1 MANRISLILLSAI
14 MESKLKELAIEILQ
28 RCPNRCI
35 YCSSLSDLDKSNIIP
50 FEKICQV
57 VDDAKVLSARRICI
71 SGGEPFLHPRIV
83 DVVKHVAAAG
93 LECYIYTSGIFYD
106 GRYRSIPVELLNAV
120 KPFVTKLIVNY
131 ETTDAERYDVIM
143 GTSCNG
149 LKLLESSILS
159 AVAAGME
166 VEAHFVPMHIN
177 WKDAVSVVERCKQL
191 GVNKVSFLRLVM
203 QGRAHENV
211 NLTALSDDER
221 REFISLVKS
230 ISISDGD
237 KAIRLGTPF
246 RGNSFQC
253 ACTAGVQKISIRY
266 DGVVHPCESFKNDEP
281 AGLISAKPDNIYDR
295 RLVDI
300 YRDSDYLTEV
310 RGIIGAFK
318 GMRCSESCVNQYYR
332 GGIGK

>member
-1 MANRISLILLSAI
+1 MANRISLILLNVT
-14 MESKLKELAIEILQ
+14 MDNKLKELAIEILQ

-35 YCSSLSDLDKSNIIP
+35 YCSSLSDLNKSIIIP
-50 FEKICQV
+50 SEKICQV
-57 VDDAKVLSARRICI
+57 VDDAKMLGAKRICI

-83 DVVKHVAAAG
+83 DVVKHVSAAG
-93 LECYIYTSGIFYD
+93 LECYIYTSGVFYD
-106 GRYRSIPVELLNAV
+106 GGYCSIPVELLNAV

-131 ETTDAERYDVIM
+131 ETTDPERYDAIM

-149 LKLLESSILS
+149 LKLLENSIQS
-159 AVAAGME
+159 AVVAGME

-230 ISISDGD
+230 IPVPGGD
-237 KAIRLGTPF
+237 NAIRLGIPF
-246 RGNSFQC
+246 RSNSFQC

-281 AGLISAKPDNIYDR
+281 AGLISAKPDNIYDK

-300 YRDSDYLTEV
+300 YRDSDYLAEV
-310 RGIIGAFK
+310 RGIIGEFK
-318 GMRCSESCVNQYYR
+318 KMRCLESCVNQYYR
-332 GGIGK
+332 GHGK